1 MTNTPVATRTPAIGE
16 YRWFIRD
23 LGEPSATRPTVLFV
37 AGLGSGGYLCRH
49 AELLASDRRVL
60 LPDMPGFGHS
70 RGSKRLRAVGEFADA
85 LVDLV
90 RRETTEPVDLVG
102 NSFGTQIA
110 VAATAKS
117 PDQIR
122 RLVLIG
128 PTFDAAARTM
138 PRMLLRWL
146 ATMPTEPPSLG
157 LSLARSYAMSGIR
170 TPWQAFRAGMLDRPE
185 DNIAKLPH
193 PMLLIRGER
202 DSIAPRAWL
211 EELRRRG
218 ENVEIAEVEGA
229 AHTVDYAK
237 PEAAA
242 RLVRDF
248 LDRP

>member
-1 MTNTPVATRTPAIGE
+1 
-16 YRWFIRD
+16 
-23 LGEPSATRPTVLFV
+23 
-37 AGLGSGGYLCRH
+37 
-49 AELLASDRRVL
+49 
-60 LPDMPGFGHS
+60 
-70 RGSKRLRAVGEFADA
+70 
-85 LVDLV
+85 
-90 RRETTEPVDLVG
+90 
-102 NSFGTQIA
+102 
-110 VAATAKS
+110 
-117 PDQIR
+117 
-122 RLVLIG
+122 
-128 PTFDAAARTM
+128 
-138 PRMLLRWL
+138 
-146 ATMPTEPPSLG
+146 
-157 LSLARSYAMSGIR
+157 
-170 TPWQAFRAGMLDRPE
+170 MLDRPE